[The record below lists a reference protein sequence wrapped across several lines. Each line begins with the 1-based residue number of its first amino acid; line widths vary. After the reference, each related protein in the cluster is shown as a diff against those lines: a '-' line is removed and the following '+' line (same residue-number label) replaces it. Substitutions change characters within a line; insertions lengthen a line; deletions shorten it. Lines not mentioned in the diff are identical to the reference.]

1 MAPKDLKE
9 KRQEE
14 DSFTTQQAR
23 NRHLRKENDG
33 YLRKETKTRQNN
45 IAKIKLCIVKANET
59 KN

>member
-33 YLRKETKTRQNN
+33 YLRKEIKIRQY
-45 IAKIKLCIVKANET
+45 KIRTSSCVS
-59 KN
+59 